1 MKNLFFLLAVVLI
14 FAQNVFGQ
22 ETDPQKTDPKV
33 TIQISPFSALFD
45 AAASIDTD
53 TRFIIDLEGQF
64 KINNIFNFSLGVSSL
79 LAKRDAGYYWS
90 EADERD
96 IYDNAERNIF
106 QIRLR
111 PMFIYRPFEKGLKGF
126 YIGYYIPSVGF
137 LYIYNDKES
146 KLYTEIGTGINIGYK
161 WVFRNGFTMQLGG
174 GVGKT
179 FSLPEKPEQYI
190 NMNAD
195 GSMIIRSTD
204 LFLCDFKLGYSF

>member
-1 MKNLFFLLAVVLI
+1 MKKVFFLLAVLFI
-14 FAQNVFGQ
+14 FAQNGFGQ
-22 ETDPQKTDPKV
+22 ETERKV

-45 AAASIDTD
+45 AVASQGTD

-64 KINNIFNFSLGVSSL
+64 KINSIFNFSLGLSSL
-79 LAKRDAGYYWS
+79 VAKRDAGYYWS
-90 EADERD
+90 DADETD

-111 PMFIYRPFEKGLKGF
+111 PTFIYRPFGNGLKGF
-126 YIGYYIPSVGF
+126 YIGYYLPSIGF
-137 LYIYNDKES
+137 LYVYNDKEN

-161 WVFRNGFTMQLGG
+161 WVFSNGFTMQLGG

-179 FSLPEKPEQYI
+179 FSIPEKPEQYL

-195 GSMIIRSTD
+195 GGINTRSTE
-204 LFLCDFKLGYSF
+204 LFICDFKLGYSF